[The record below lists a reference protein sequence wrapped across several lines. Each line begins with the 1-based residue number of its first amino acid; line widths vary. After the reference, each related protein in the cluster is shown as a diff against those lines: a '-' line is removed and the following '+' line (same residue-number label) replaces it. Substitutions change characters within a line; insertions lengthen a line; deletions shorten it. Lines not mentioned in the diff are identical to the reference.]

1 MRLVDSKTGLVY
13 HSLSGAGESSSES
26 ASVAGFGSKAS
37 YDGTLNDAAISNAIS
52 DAISKL
58 TAEMQTRPWQTDI
71 LAVEDGMIY
80 ISGGKSQGI
89 KQGMSFNIETQGKVV
104 KSKQTGFDITLPGKK
119 VATVSVIQLF
129 GDNETNEGAITSI
142 SSGSIDG
149 LKYTELNVVEA
160 K

>member
-1 MRLVDSKTGLVY
+1 
-13 HSLSGAGESSSES
+13 
-26 ASVAGFGSKAS
+26 
-37 YDGTLNDAAISNAIS
+37 
-52 DAISKL
+52 
-58 TAEMQTRPWQTDI
+58 
-71 LAVEDGMIY
+71 MIY

-129 GDNETNEGAITSI
+129 GDNETNEGAITTI

>member
-1 MRLVDSKTGLVY
+1 MVVLLVSLARRAY
-13 HSLSGAGESSSES
+13 HFQQSASSSTPFHECRTYYL
-26 ASVAGFGSKAS
+26 K
-37 YDGTLNDAAISNAIS
+37 
-52 DAISKL
+52 
-58 TAEMQTRPWQTDI
+58 
-71 LAVEDGMIY
+71 
-80 ISGGKSQGI
+80 SG
-89 KQGMSFNIETQGKVV
+89 NIETQGKVV